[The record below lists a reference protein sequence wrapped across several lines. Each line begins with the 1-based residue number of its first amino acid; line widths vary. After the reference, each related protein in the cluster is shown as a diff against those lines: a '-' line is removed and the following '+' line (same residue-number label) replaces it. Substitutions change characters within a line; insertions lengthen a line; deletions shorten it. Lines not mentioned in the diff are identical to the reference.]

1 MDEDEEIVQ
10 SYLVWGAM
18 ALHYAELFANLSRQR
33 KLNTFLLTV
42 VKSIFQDMIS
52 METVI
57 AKIMEYAKTLVSAD
71 RTSLFL
77 VDSND
82 KQLYAHIFEVNDNKA
97 NSDDPAITKKEI
109 RFPIGTGIAGTVAK
123 TGQALNIPDA
133 YEDQRFNR
141 DIDQMTGYTT
151 KNLLAMP

>member
-1 MDEDEEIVQ
+1 M
-10 SYLVWGAM
+10 
-18 ALHYAELFANLSRQR
+18 
-33 KLNTFLLTV
+33 
-42 VKSIFQDMIS
+42 
-52 METVI
+52 
-57 AKIMEYAKTLVSAD
+57 
-71 RTSLFL
+71 
-77 VDSND
+77 
-82 KQLYAHIFEVNDNKA
+82 A
-97 NSDDPAITKKEI
+97 NSNDPAITKKEI